1 MDTSDVSGGQG
12 DSCDLLCLDLP
23 VAEAI
28 RSRMPPLPGL
38 EEAAAAAKALA
49 DPTRLKVAAALA
61 EGGELCVCDLAWV
74 IGQAQNL
81 VSHHLRQLRQAG
93 LARSRRQGRLVMY
106 TLTDRGRALTH
117 AVLDSAPT
125 ASPATNRT

>member
-1 MDTSDVSGGQG
+1 MDVSEEHD

-38 EEAAAAAKALA
+38 ETAAAAAKALA

-61 EGGELCVCDLAWV
+61 EAGELCVCDLAWV

-93 LARSRRQGRLVMY
+93 LAASRRQGRLVMY
-106 TLTDRGRALTH
+106 TLTDRGRALTD
-117 AVLDSAPT
+117 AVLDPAPT

>member
-1 MDTSDVSGGQG
+1 MSQEQD

-28 RSRMPPLPGL
+28 RSRMPALPGL
-38 EEAAAAAKALA
+38 ETAAAAAKALA

-61 EGGELCVCDLAWV
+61 EAGELCVCDLAWV

-93 LARSRRQGRLVMY
+93 LAASRRQGRLVMY
-106 TLTDRGRALTH
+106 TLTDRGRALTR
-117 AVLDSAPT
+117 AVLDPAPT

>member
-1 MDTSDVSGGQG
+1 MDVSDEQG

-28 RSRMPPLPGL
+28 RSRMPPPPGI
-38 EEAAAAAKALA
+38 ETAAVAAKALA
-49 DPTRLKVAAALA
+49 DPTRLSVATALA

-74 IGQAQNL
+74 IDQAQNL

-93 LARSRRQGRLVMY
+93 LATSRRQGRLVMY
-106 TLTDRGRALTH
+106 SLTDRGHALTG
-117 AVLDSAPT
+117 AVLDTAP
-125 ASPATNRT
+125 AARHQTNRT

>member
-1 MDTSDVSGGQG
+1 MNVSEEQD

-28 RSRMPPLPGL
+28 RSRMPLLPGL
-38 EEAAAAAKALA
+38 ETAAAAAKALA

-61 EGGELCVCDLAWV
+61 EAGELCVCDLAWV

-93 LARSRRQGRLVMY
+93 LAASRRQGRLVMY

-117 AVLDSAPT
+117 AVLDPAPT

>member
-1 MDTSDVSGGQG
+1 MDVSEERD

-38 EEAAAAAKALA
+38 EAAAAAAKALA

-93 LARSRRQGRLVMY
+93 LAASRRQGRLVMY
-106 TLTDRGRALTH
+106 TLTDRGRTLTH
-117 AVLDSAPT
+117 AVLDPAPT
-125 ASPATNRT
+125 TSPATNRT